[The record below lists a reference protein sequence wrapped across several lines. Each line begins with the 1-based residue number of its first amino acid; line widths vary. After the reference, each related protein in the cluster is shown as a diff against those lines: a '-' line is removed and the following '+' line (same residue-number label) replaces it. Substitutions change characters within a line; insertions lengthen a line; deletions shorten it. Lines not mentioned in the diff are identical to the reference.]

1 MASPEIKGPLN
12 SKQNRARS
20 RSHEVARAKLKKFIQ
35 AIDMRRF
42 SLKQVK
48 IKSCVLCA
56 GHIGLTDTER
66 TGCLIFL
73 FSYVFLAHQLSFDCY
88 HLSSHFFLQIISK
101 LLSWFL
107 LVYVCGQASS
117 LFHCC

>member
-1 MASPEIKGPLN
+1 MDSPEIKGPQN

-20 RSHEVARAKLKKFIQ
+20 RFHEVERAKLKKYIQ

-56 GHIGLTDTER
+56 GHIGLSDTGR
-66 TGCLIFL
+66 TGCLNFSFIL
-73 FSYVFLAHQLSFDCY
+73 RSYV
-88 HLSSHFFLQIISK
+88 LQGPLINE
-101 LLSWFL
+101 
-107 LVYVCGQASS
+107 VYGTSAE
-117 LFHCC
+117 F